1 MAVMGL
7 LLMRIICFIVKV
19 MLAIRKMLSSNT
31 PPLKPFHPG
40 PEVYRQSDPTG
51 VRQK

>member
-40 PEVYRQSDPTG
+40 PEVPKFIANLIQRE
-51 VRQK
+51 